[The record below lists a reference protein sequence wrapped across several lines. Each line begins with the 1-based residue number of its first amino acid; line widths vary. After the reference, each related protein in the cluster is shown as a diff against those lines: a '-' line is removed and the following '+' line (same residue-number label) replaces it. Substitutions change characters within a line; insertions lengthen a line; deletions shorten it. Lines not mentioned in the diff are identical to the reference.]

1 MNPYYAT
8 GFLSALFFW
17 VWPAFLFGK
26 LDAPWFTVIGFGVII
41 FLGAGR
47 LASDFHIGFIAP
59 KKPPRGPAAGI
70 AILCAVIVAA
80 AALTRFAYDAYVR
93 T

>member
-17 VWPAFLFGK
+17 VWPTFLFRS
-26 LDAPWFTVIGFGVII
+26 LDAPLFTVIGFAAII

-47 LASDFHIGFIAP
+47 LASDFHIRFIAP
-59 KKPPRGPAAGI
+59 KKPPRGPIAGI
-70 AILCAVIVAA
+70 AMVCAAIVAA
-80 AALTRFAYDAYVR
+80 AALTRLAYDLYAGA
-93 T
+93 